1 MCGRY
6 TLTRQ
11 EKIAEEFGAALGDAP
26 KSEWWKPR
34 FNVAPTQP
42 APVIVAEGAI
52 RDGAGAGAKRDPA
65 EPAGKPPRKVEI
77 MRWGLVPHWA
87 GPGGKRAPLM
97 INARVESLE
106 AKAMFR
112 DALRRRR
119 CLVPAD
125 GFFEWLRDAKAGGG
139 GGGGGGKAK
148 PQPIYMHPA
157 SRRLFAFAG
166 LWAWHRDDAGETL
179 SFTIVTGPPNELV
192 RNYHDRMPLVIDP
205 AAYDAWL
212 DPATSGEAAR
222 ALLGTPPVGDWI
234 AEPVSTVVN
243 SAAHDEPAC
252 ITPLSAT
259 LPQKAQQTL
268 FD

>member
-6 TLTRQ
+6 TVTRQ
-11 EKIAEEFGAALGDAP
+11 DKIAEEFDAAIGDAG

-42 APVIVAEGAI
+42 APVIVAESPA
-52 RDGAGAGAKRDPA
+52 RDGAGAGAS
-65 EPAGKPPRKVEI
+65 AGAGSERGAAAAPPRKIEL

-97 INARVESLE
+97 INARVESLD

-125 GFFEWLRDAKAGGG
+125 GFFEWLRDAKAGS
-139 GGGGGGKAK
+139 KAR

-157 SRRLFAFAG
+157 SRRLVAFAG

-179 SFTIVTGPPNELV
+179 SFTIITGKPNELV
-192 RNYHDRMPLVIDP
+192 RAYHDRMPLVLDP
-205 AAYDAWL
+205 AVYAAWL
-212 DPATSGEAAR
+212 DPATSGETAY

-234 AEPVSTVVN
+234 AEPVSTAVN
-243 SAAHDEPAC
+243 SASRDEPAC
-252 ITPLSAT
+252 IAPITAPA
-259 LPQKAQQTL
+259 PAQQSL